1 MQFIMHSHHG
11 LSFNRYL
18 FVGKEV
24 FDVHIHSLT
33 NQKMKA
39 DLYWEFGPNS
49 IWWVII
55 NERVLPFFN
64 LLNIKKVLSI

>member
-33 NQKMKA
+33 NQKM
-39 DLYWEFGPNS
+39 EG
-49 IWWVII
+49 
-55 NERVLPFFN
+55 
-64 LLNIKKVLSI
+64 